1 MLEKYVKIWKKKSKQ
16 FWLTR
21 STTWSKLLAALC
33 LCFAANVSADDFR
46 HFNEWTSEEKSWV
59 ATNAVLSYVDYRQT
73 MWMVKQKHPN
83 GQWMY
88 EEANPMF
95 PKRVRSHQIGWAK
108 VAAMGLQYYAVGKY
122 GFADS
127 RVKWSIIGNTVLQ
140 GAVVA
145 HNHSIGVSVSVT
157 F

>member
-1 MLEKYVKIWKKKSKQ
+1 MLSKI
-16 FWLTR
+16 
-21 STTWSKLLAALC
+21 LAVLC
-33 LCFAANVSADDFR
+33 LCLAANTVSADEFR
-46 HFNEWTSEEKSWV
+46 HFGDWTTEEKAWMSANV
-59 ATNAVLSYVDYRQT
+59 ALNYVDYQQT
-73 MWMVKQKHPN
+73 MWMVKQKYPN

-108 VAAMGLQYYAVGKY
+108 VISLGVQYYVVGKY
-122 GFADS
+122 GFEDS
-127 RVKWSIIGNTVLQ
+127 KVKWSIIGTTITQ

-145 HNHSIGVSVSVT
+145 HNHSIGVKISVA